1 MRLVH
6 RIVLLPALAIIPLGA
21 VSQRP
26 APGPVEELLIV
37 GSDEGRHGGRLV
49 VALRSEPRTLN
60 PVVATD
66 GPSRDVIGTMAGD
79 LIHVNRSSQ
88 LTEPA
93 LAKSWQVSDGG
104 RQYTL
109 NLRRGLRFS
118 NGHAVD
124 ADDVL
129 FTFRVL
135 LDDRIGAPQRDLLI
149 VGGQPITVTKIDAQ
163 TVRVT
168 LAQPY
173 AAAERLFDSIAILP
187 RHLLEP
193 AYEVGTLAQ
202 AWTLNTARAA
212 IAGLGPFRLKE
223 YVAGQRLVLERNP
236 YYWKADRAK
245 KRLPYLDE
253 LVFLFVGTEDAEVI
267 RFQSGESDVLGRAS
281 AENFAVLARDRNAAR
296 YQLTDLGPS
305 LEYNFVFF
313 NLNDLTSKKLPQIAA
328 KQRWFREVKFRQ
340 AVSRAIDR
348 EAIRRLA
355 YRGLAVPLWGNVT
368 PGNKLWVNEAIPRP
382 PRSVEQARALLRDAG
397 FSWRPDG
404 GLVDRE
410 GQPVEFSIAASSSNA
425 QRMMMATLVQDD
437 LRQLGMKVQVVS
449 LEFRALLDRVFQ
461 TFDYEACLLGL
472 GGGDGDPNGEMN
484 VWLSRGSSHL
494 WSLGQDTP
502 PTSWEAEIDRLM
514 ERQLVTLNHADRKA
528 LFDRVQQLVAE
539 QLPFI
544 FLASPHVLIG
554 ARKDLANFHPAALA
568 PHTLWNVEQLFF
580 RPQQVSVRP

>member
-1 MRLVH
+1 MRLLH
-6 RIVLLPALAIIPLGA
+6 RIVLLPALAIIPLGT
-21 VSQRP
+21 VSQRL
-26 APGPVEELLIV
+26 APEPVEELLIV
-37 GSDEGRHGGRLV
+37 NSDEGRHGGRLV

-66 GPSRDVIGTMAGD
+66 GPSREVIGTMTAD
-79 LIHVNRSSQ
+79 LIHVNRLSQ

-118 NGHAVD
+118 DGHAVD

-149 VGGQPITVTKIDAQ
+149 IGGQPITVTKIDAQ

-193 AYEVGTLAQ
+193 AYEAGTLAQ
-202 AWTLNTARAA
+202 AWTLNAARATV
-212 IAGLGPFRLKE
+212 AGLGPFRLKE

-253 LVFLFVGTEDAEVI
+253 LVFVFVGTEDGEVI

-281 AENFAVLARDRNAAR
+281 AENFAVLARDQHAAR

-305 LEYNFVFF
+305 LEYHFVFF

-328 KQRWFREVKFRQ
+328 KQRWFRDVKFRQ

-368 PGNKLWVNEAIPRP
+368 PGNKLWVNQAIPRP

-397 FSWRPDG
+397 FLWRPDG

-410 GQPVEFSIAASSSNA
+410 GQPVEFSIATSSSNA
-425 QRMMMATLVQDD
+425 QRMTMATLIQDD
-437 LRQLGMKVQVVS
+437 LRQVGMKVQVVS

-472 GGGDGDPNGEMN
+472 GGGDGDPNAEMN

-494 WSLGQDTP
+494 WSLGRDRPVTP
-502 PTSWEAEIDRLM
+502 WEAEIDRLM
-514 ERQLVTLNHADRKA
+514 ERQLVTLDHAERKA
-528 LFDRVQQLVAE
+528 LYDRVQQLVAE
-539 QLPFI
+539 HLPFI
-544 FLASPHVLIG
+544 FLASPHVLVG
-554 ARKDLANFHPAALA
+554 ARKDLANFQPAALA

>member
-1 MRLVH
+1 MLLVH

-26 APGPVEELLIV
+26 VPEPVEDLLIV
-37 GSDEGRHGGRLV
+37 NSDEGRHGGRLV

-66 GPSRDVIGTMAGD
+66 GPSRDVIGTMTGD
-79 LIHVNRSSQ
+79 LIHVNRLSQ

-93 LAKSWQVSDGG
+93 LAKSWQISDGG

-109 NLRRGLRFS
+109 SLRRGLRFS
-118 NGHAVD
+118 DGHAVD

-149 VGGQPITVTKIDAQ
+149 IGGQPITVTKIDAQ

-193 AYEVGTLAQ
+193 AYEAGTLAQ
-202 AWTLNTARAA
+202 AWTLNTAPAA

-245 KRLPYLDE
+245 ARLPYVAE
-253 LVFLFVGTEDAEVI
+253 LVFLFVGTEDGEVI

-281 AENFAVLARDRNAAR
+281 AENFAVLARDQNAAR

-313 NLNDLTSKKLPQIAA
+313 NLNDLTSRKLPQIAA
-328 KQRWFREVKFRQ
+328 QQRWFREVKFRQ

-348 EAIRRLA
+348 EAITRLA

-410 GQPVEFSIAASSSNA
+410 GQPVEFSIATSSSNA
-425 QRMMMATLVQDD
+425 QRMTMATLIQDD

-528 LFDRVQQLVAE
+528 LYDRVQQLVAE
-539 QLPFI
+539 NLPFV
-544 FLASPHVLIG
+544 FLASPHVLVG
-554 ARKDLANFHPAALA
+554 AQKDLANFQPAVLA